1 MLKTRPRVKRFR
13 QIAATAGALLLLV
26 GCSPADV
33 EPPEEARREKSR
45 AEGFVETFFE
55 YLDEG
60 EGAALD
66 LTTISRESEQ
76 ERYVLFHADIG
87 RESDPYEDVTDR
99 PELLEATAR
108 WARLPLVLVDVTYK
122 MGEHEVEDSILVR
135 HRDRI
140 DGEKAGTGG
149 HSRIELSPSSFGINV
164 DGVQFLPENTRYSI
178 SGIDITEAIHEVA
191 SDSSIPPDEKFQ
203 LPALGGTYVVDVE
216 VPGDDGFSESV
227 TVETLAFYGI
237 NRNEEIFLE
246 LAEKHGFTE
255 ELWH

>member
-33 EPPEEARREKSR
+33 EPPEEALREKSR

-87 RESDPYEDVTDR
+87 RESRSEEHTS
-99 PELLEATAR
+99 ELQSR
-108 WARLPLVLVDVTYK
+108 GHLVC
-122 MGEHEVEDSILVR
+122 R
-135 HRDRI
+135 
-140 DGEKAGTGG
+140 
-149 HSRIELSPSSFGINV
+149 
-164 DGVQFLPENTRYSI
+164 
-178 SGIDITEAIHEVA
+178 
-191 SDSSIPPDEKFQ
+191 
-203 LPALGGTYVVDVE
+203 
-216 VPGDDGFSESV
+216 
-227 TVETLAFYGI
+227 
-237 NRNEEIFLE
+237 
-246 LAEKHGFTE
+246 
-255 ELWH
+255 